1 MANPIPN
8 YVISQS
14 PIDKVNEGADIV
26 TTVQTTNLLAG
37 TKIWWSAVGEG
48 IDASDFGSGS
58 ALKGQGWVDLAGKL
72 TITHKIALD
81 SKTEGE
87 ESLQI
92 QLFSDI
98 LRKKLVGN
106 SPSITLKDVSLA
118 SPTTY
123 AVTQAASGSVNEG
136 SNLTTTI
143 QTTNLAA
150 GTKVYWSASGA
161 NIEAKDFDP
170 NQAGFRGEGIVGA
183 DGKFSLVH
191 ALSVDNKTEGD
202 ETLQFKLFSD
212 SSRTVQV
219 GTTASTLIRDT
230 SPSLPPANYVISQS
244 PTSNINEGSDL
255 TTTVQTTN
263 LAQGTKIY
271 WSAGGSGIDALDF
284 ISTGASLA
292 GEATVDENGSFSLT
306 HTIASDSS
314 TEGDESLQLQLFSDV
329 SRTKPV
335 GNTISTIIED
345 TSLTSPSAFQ
355 GIQASPAYTLPPT
368 EGAGEFTASIFFSLG
383 KSTSVSSLEGRQV
396 YWKLSGIQD
405 SDLAYGYG
413 MAGSGTIVN
422 GKLEFNISLVQDDI
436 VEKEKLSISVYADPA
451 FSTQLGQELTSDIGG
466 DIGSSRA
473 IATRSTKLDANTS
486 QLSLS
491 GNYAINGAG
500 NTLDNL
506 IEGNDKANVLDGG
519 KGDDVLVGGLG
530 DDTYIVDSAYDVIVE
545 NPNSGTDL
553 ISSSINWTLGANIEN
568 LMLTGGAAINGK
580 GNADDNTITGNL
592 AKNILDGGS
601 GNDLL
606 IGGAG
611 DDTYIVDSAGDII
624 KEQLN
629 QGSDSVESSVDW
641 ALGANLEN
649 LYLKGTASINGTGN
663 SGNNIMIGNMA
674 NNILDGKRGADILSG
689 MGGADIFYFS
699 SKEVIG
705 STGATHIT
713 DFNAAEGDLIRI
725 KRSAFGF
732 GSGTNISVAKIT
744 SSTELK
750 AALGTASAFVYDSST
765 GNLHW
770 NQNGAI
776 AGAGA
781 GGVFVVLDNRAD
793 LDNSSISLV

>member
-1 MANPIPN
+1 MANPIPS

-72 TITHKIALD
+72 TITHKVALD

-106 SPSITLKDVSLA
+106 SPPITLKDVSLA
-118 SPTTY
+118 SSPTY
-123 AVTQAASGSVNEG
+123 AVTQAPSGPVNEG

-143 QTTNLAA
+143 QTTNLSA

-161 NIEAKDFDP
+161 NIDAKDFDP
-170 NQAGFRGEGIVGA
+170 NQAGLRGEGIVGT
-183 DGKFSLVH
+183 DGKFSLIH
-191 ALSVDNKTEGD
+191 AFSVDNKTEGD

-212 SSRTVQV
+212 SNRTIQV
-219 GTTASTLIRDT
+219 GTTASTLIRDN
-230 SPSLPPANYVISQS
+230 SPSLPQATYAISQS
-244 PTSNINEGSDL
+244 PDSNINEGTDL

-284 ISTGASLA
+284 VSAGASLV
-292 GEATVDENGSFSLT
+292 GEATVDENDSFSLT
-306 HTIASDSS
+306 HKIASDSY
-314 TEGDESLQLQLFSDV
+314 TEGDESLQLQFFSDV

-335 GNTISTIIED
+335 GNTVSTIIKD

-355 GIQASPAYTLPPT
+355 GIQASPAYTLLPT
-368 EGAGEFTASIFFSLG
+368 EGSGEFMASIFFSLG
-383 KSTSVSSLEGRQV
+383 QSTLVNPLEGRQV
-396 YWKLSGIQD
+396 YWRLSGIQD

-413 MAGSGTIVN
+413 MSGSATVVN
-422 GKLEFNISLVQDDI
+422 GKLEFNTSLVQDNI
-436 VEKEKLSISVYADPA
+436 EEKETLSISVYADPA
-451 FSTQLGQELTSDIGG
+451 FSIQLGQDFTSVIGG
-466 DIGSSRA
+466 DIGSSRV

-491 GNYAINGAG
+491 GNYAINGTG

-519 KGDDVLVGGLG
+519 KGDDVLAGGFG
-530 DDTYIVDSAYDVIVE
+530 NDTYIVDSAYDVAIE
-545 NPNSGTDL
+545 NSNAGNDL
-553 ISSSINWTLGANIEN
+553 ISSSISWTLGSNIEN
-568 LMLTGGAAINGK
+568 LMLIGDAAINGK
-580 GNADDNTITGNL
+580 GNGDDNIITGNS
-592 AKNILDGGS
+592 ARNILDGGA

-606 IGGAG
+606 VGGSG

-649 LYLKGTASINGTGN
+649 LYLMGTASINGTGN
-663 SGNNIMIGNMA
+663 SANNIIIGNMA
-674 NNILDGKRGADILSG
+674 NNILDGKRGADTLAG

-705 STGATHIT
+705 NTGATHIM

-732 GSGTNISVAKIT
+732 GSGINVTVAKIT
-744 SSTELK
+744 SSTELN

-765 GNLHW
+765 GNLYW

-781 GGVFVVLDNRAD
+781 GGVFAVLDNHAD